1 MATDELSERMDV
13 LQQAG
18 FVDETGR
25 RDLEAIADILTTEC
39 GVERDNEILG
49 TLVTHV
55 AAALRRARDGE
66 AIDPLDPAVVDDV
79 RSSPVYDEAR
89 RLQQEIL
96 AAMESELSE
105 PEQEFVL
112 VHVGGLLTSRADE

>member
-18 FVDETGR
+18 FVDEAGR

-39 GVERDNEILG
+39 GVSRDNEILG

-55 AAALRRARDGE
+55 AAALKRARDGE
-66 AIDPLDPAVVDDV
+66 DINPLDPAIVDDV
-79 RSSPVYDEAR
+79 RSSAVYDEAR
-89 RLQQEIL
+89 RIQQEIF
-96 AAMESELSE
+96 AAMRSELSE

-112 VHVGGLLTSRADE
+112 VHVGGLLMSQVDE